1 LAARSSP
8 AGMSFELSTS
18 DWDVGDGKISTP
30 SDCADSTIAL
40 FFLRPGQVGIIM
52 LAIESVSVQL
62 SQRSVEVEAGG
73 AGPSGGM
80 ILVLHPQPG
89 KHDFAAGTGG
99 LPITDSCAAGAPG
112 GSKGGLPAQDSFMKQ
127 TVEVVR
133 VEVTVV
139 LVT

>member
-1 LAARSSP
+1 
-8 AGMSFELSTS
+8 MS
-18 DWDVGDGKISTP
+18 DWEEVGDGDILNP

-52 LAIESVSVQL
+52 LAIESVNVQL
-62 SQRSVEVEAGG
+62 SQRSVEAVPRTPPPGTAG
-73 AGPSGGM
+73 M
-80 ILVLHPQPG
+80 TLVLHPQPG

-133 VEVTVV
+133 VDVTVV